1 MHNCLTRA
9 CSGWIQHSSNHLK
22 ILSTAEAQ
30 SVMPLDLRNGVFAM
44 NSWEVV
50 RFIHRIGSPIKAM
63 VSGFDEY
70 GRVLL
75 ETGTDYK
82 SILTADSVEDA
93 RSQQL
98 LEIGEELD
106 TVVFNCVDEILYLSS
121 RAIDVSD
128 QSVEEWQ
135 AYYEFI
141 DTLELGVEARGV
153 VASSKAFGIFVD
165 IGAPYIGLIDV
176 GHDRFNEGDRL
187 PDDMSIWP
195 SAGESIDCRVSY
207 FRLHNRQIGLGRI
220 APCHDDA

>member
-1 MHNCLTRA
+1 
-9 CSGWIQHSSNHLK
+9 
-22 ILSTAEAQ
+22 
-30 SVMPLDLRNGVFAM
+30 MPLHLRNGAFVM

-50 RFIHRIGSPIKAM
+50 RFIHKIGSPIKAT

-75 ETGTDYK
+75 ETETDYK
-82 SILTADSVEDA
+82 SILTAHSVEDE

-98 LEIGEELD
+98 LEIGEEID
-106 TVVFNCVDEILYLSS
+106 TVVFNCVDEILFLSS
-121 RAIDVSD
+121 RSIDISN

-135 AYYEFI
+135 AYYKFI
-141 DTLELGVEARGV
+141 DTLELGTKVRGIV
-153 VASSKAFGIFVD
+153 TSSKAFGIFVD

-195 SAGESIDCRVSY
+195 RAGEGIDCRVSY
-207 FRLHNRQIGLGRI
+207 FRLHNRQIGLGWI
-220 APCHDDA
+220 APYQDDA